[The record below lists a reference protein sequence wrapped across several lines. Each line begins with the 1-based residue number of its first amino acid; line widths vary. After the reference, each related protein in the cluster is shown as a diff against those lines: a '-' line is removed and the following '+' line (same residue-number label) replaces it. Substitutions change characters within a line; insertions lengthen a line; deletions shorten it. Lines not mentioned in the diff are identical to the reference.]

1 MPLVAL
7 LIIGVAVGFLASRI
21 LKVNMDTPSTI
32 ALGVLGALIGTVVLR
47 GLVML
52 AGLNAAMFHARGG
65 LRQVHRHRQQ
75 DGQPPQ
81 GATRE
86 VQCRL
91 IGQPV
96 HHGSDHDDA
105 CEQAQPGEGQL
116 PPGVLHVLLH
126 EGLSPVPMVSV
137 R

>member
-7 LIIGVAVGFLASRI
+7 LIIGVAAGFLATRI

-52 AGLNAAMFHARGG
+52 PGIGAGF
-65 LRQVHRHRQQ
+65 V
-75 DGQPPQ
+75 
-81 GATRE
+81 GALLGA
-86 VQCRL
+86 L
-91 IGQPV
+91 ILIWAWK
-96 HHGSDHDDA
+96 S
-105 CEQAQPGEGQL
+105 L
-116 PPGVLHVLLH
+116 
-126 EGLSPVPMVSV
+126 V